1 MKNKDHINI
10 LFLDA
15 PLKETIWGSSYFK
28 DTLKITDNNS
38 IGEMWSCSGFKN
50 SSSRVKYG
58 GFAGILLED
67 LYKTHKYLF
76 GNLPYNEFP
85 ILIKIIATNDKL
97 SVQVHPDDEYAKQFN
112 QFGKTECWLILDKK
126 DESRLVLGCNAQDKD
141 ELTKMVKESRFAE
154 LLNEITIEKGDFYKV
169 NPGVIHAIGKDIV
182 LLEIQQ
188 SSDITYRF
196 YDYNRL
202 DKDGNSRPL
211 HIDQAIDVT
220 NCSKY
225 NEKICNIN
233 KEKIEIL
240 WSNKYFDIY
249 NYDVDG
255 EKELHTNNECII
267 VTSLSEELLIND
279 EYKVKF
285 GESFIITT
293 DATITKIKGKG
304 KFIITLAK

>member
-1 MKNKDHINI
+1 MKNKDHTTI

-28 DTLKITDNNS
+28 DELKITDNNS

-50 SSSRVKYG
+50 CSSKIKYG
-58 GFAGILLED
+58 GFAGILLKD

-76 GNLPYNEFP
+76 GNLSYDEFP
-85 ILIKIIATNDKL
+85 ILIKIIATSDKL

-112 QFGKTECWLILDKK
+112 QYGKTECRLILNKNENSK
-126 DESRLVLGCNAQDKD
+126 LTLGCNAKNKD
-141 ELTKMVKESRFAE
+141 ELIKMVNESQYE
-154 LLNEITIEKGDFYKV
+154 QLLEESDIEIGDFIKV

-202 DKDGNSRPL
+202 DKNGQTRPL
-211 HIDQAIDVT
+211 HVNQAIDVA
-220 NCSKY
+220 NCSRY

-233 KEKIEIL
+233 KENIEVL
-240 WSNKYFDIY
+240 RSNSYFDIY
-249 NYDVDG
+249 NYDVKE
-255 EKELHTNNECII
+255 EKTLVTNNKCMI
-267 VTSLSEELLIND
+267 VTSLAEKLIIND
-279 EYKVKF
+279 QTEVKF
-285 GESFIITT
+285 GDSFIITT
-293 DATITKIKGKG
+293 EAKQINIKGNG
-304 KFIITLAK
+304 KLIVTFAK